1 MDPDTSRLVD
11 AKTRLLALLC
21 AALALSLAV
30 YVVVAVIVVGA
41 AGGPVAEGIPPST
54 AWILAAVA
62 VASLA
67 AAETVSRRIL
77 GRALATAPTAAA
89 RLEGYQQ
96 ATIVGFAMR
105 ESAAVMGLVATFL
118 TGQVAWCVV
127 LAAASGLSMAAAWPR
142 RDRLAAVAADG
153 PAPIG

>member
-11 AKTRLLALLC
+11 AKMRLLTLLC

-62 VASLA
+62 LASLA
-67 AAETVSRRIL
+67 AAETVSRAI
-77 GRALATAPTAAA
+77 RARAASSGSTAAA
-89 RLEGYQQ
+89 RLEAYQQ

-118 TGQVAWCVV
+118 TGQVGWCVV
-127 LAAASGLSMAAAWPR
+127 LAAASGLAMAVAWPR
-142 RDRLAAVAADG
+142 RDRIASFAAGG
-153 PAPIG
+153 PAAIG